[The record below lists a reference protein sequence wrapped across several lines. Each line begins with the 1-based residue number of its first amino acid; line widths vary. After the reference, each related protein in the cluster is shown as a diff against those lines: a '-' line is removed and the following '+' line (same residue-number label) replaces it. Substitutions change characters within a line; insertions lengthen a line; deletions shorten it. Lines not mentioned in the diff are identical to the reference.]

1 MSSTIEEYKNE
12 WLQFIEFIRR
22 KYGNNASDIIRRD
35 YNSSYNQSVA
45 GYYSV
50 KYPNQTIN
58 PKAKLNQLLKDN
70 NFIRLFNL
78 NSPVEVSKF
87 TEIYNDTDY
96 LMNSLNNKD
105 DKLYIKCNPVDD
117 NGVSIDATNNM
128 YGPSLNSM
136 NSMLGEINNIFS
148 PSTLYNNVGLQV
160 FISIIF
166 VGVIYGIGN
175 YMFVVYPSNYVR
187 RHSDVLIK

>member
-22 KYGNNASDIIRRD
+22 KYGNNASDIIRGH
-35 YNSSYNQSVA
+35 YNATSNQSVA

-50 KYPNQTIN
+50 KYPTQNIN
-58 PKAKLNQLLKDN
+58 SKAKLNQLLKDN
-70 NFIRLFNL
+70 NFIQLFNL

-148 PSTLYNNVGLQV
+148 PSMLYTNVGLQV

-175 YMFVVYPSNYVR
+175 YMFVVYPSNYVK
-187 RHSDVLIK
+187 RHRS

>member
-1 MSSTIEEYKNE
+1 MTTTNEENKNE

-35 YNSSYNQSVA
+35 YNSSANQSVA

-50 KYPNQTIN
+50 KYSDKGIN
-58 PKAKLNQLLKDN
+58 SKAKLNQLLKDN
-70 NFIRLFNL
+70 NFIQLFNL
-78 NSPVEVSKF
+78 NHPVEVTKF

-96 LMNSLNNKD
+96 LMNSLNNKED
-105 DKLYIKCNPVDD
+105 NLYIKCNPVDD
-117 NGVSIDATNNM
+117 NGVSIEASNNT

-148 PSTLYNNVGLQV
+148 PSMLYNSVGLQV
-160 FISIIF
+160 FISIVF

-175 YMFVVYPSNYVR
+175 FMFVVYPNNYVKK
-187 RHSDVLIK
+187 HNVK

>member
-1 MSSTIEEYKNE
+1 
-12 WLQFIEFIRR
+12 
-22 KYGNNASDIIRRD
+22 
-35 YNSSYNQSVA
+35 
-45 GYYSV
+45 
-50 KYPNQTIN
+50 
-58 PKAKLNQLLKDN
+58 
-70 NFIRLFNL
+70 
-78 NSPVEVSKF
+78 
-87 TEIYNDTDY
+87 
-96 LMNSLNNKD
+96 MNSLNNND

-148 PSTLYNNVGLQV
+148 PSMLYTNVGLQV

-187 RHSDVLIK
+187 RHRS